1 MFVVPITVLPGGQS
15 GQKLQN
21 RPGEKKSWLEEFVA
35 EFWSNLTKSGRKGN
49 GENFLKK
56 FIFLQ

>member
-21 RPGEKKSWLEEFVA
+21 RPGKKSSPEEFVP
-35 EFWSNLTKSGRKGN
+35 EFWSNFAKSGRK
-49 GENFLKK
+49 ENKK
-56 FIFLQ
+56 IF